1 MVLLDISFR
10 DKLFASEVS
19 AEKFVKSRVAVLAS
33 TEDKNNALPP
43 PPCSFSFRAS
53 PAFNNIEISSGRAA
67 SFFQL

>member
-19 AEKFVKSRVAVLAS
+19 AKKFVKARVVVLAG
-33 TEDKNNALPP
+33 TEGKNNAPPP

-53 PAFNNIEISSGRAA
+53 PALNNVQI
-67 SFFQL
+67 